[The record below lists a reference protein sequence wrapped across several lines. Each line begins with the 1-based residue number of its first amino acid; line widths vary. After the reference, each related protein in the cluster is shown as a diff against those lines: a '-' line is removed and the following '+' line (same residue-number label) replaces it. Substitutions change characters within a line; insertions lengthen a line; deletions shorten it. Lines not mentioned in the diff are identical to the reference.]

1 MPATLSFAQRV
12 NAPNHRSFYCER
24 TELLG
29 QVALMQAMF
38 DGDDLS
44 ATAIDLMARV
54 ENNPLDANALLDLAY
69 TLILRGDAAT
79 GLALQTQ
86 ALQIKRFYSLQRTN
100 STTAV
105 RVLVLKTPGDFMTNT
120 PVEFL
125 LDHPDL
131 SVDVLFVAPDL
142 PLPLAAPTHDAIFV
156 AVSEADTNVDTLALI
171 DRLLKRWHNPVINR
185 PKEITLIGR
194 DQVWQKLAAVDG
206 LSMPVNHRESRL
218 ALNNQPNLSYP
229 MIIRPVGSH
238 AGIGLERINQPL
250 DLATYLAQQTSNS
263 FFLAPFIDYHSL
275 DGQYRKYRIVFID
288 GEPFLC
294 HMAISSAW
302 MVHYLNAGMAESA
315 IKRNE
320 EAQVMATFSHD
331 FCLRH
336 KQAFD
341 GLVKAIDLD
350 YFGIDCAE
358 TLDGQLLIFEVA
370 NAMVVHA
377 MDPAATYPYKAAN
390 MRSAFQAFQ
399 ALLFRTAHSVG
410 PSLAAS
416 A

>member
-1 MPATLSFAQRV
+1 
-12 NAPNHRSFYCER
+12 
-24 TELLG
+24 
-29 QVALMQAMF
+29 
-38 DGDDLS
+38 
-44 ATAIDLMARV
+44 
-54 ENNPLDANALLDLAY
+54 
-69 TLILRGDAAT
+69 
-79 GLALQTQ
+79 
-86 ALQIKRFYSLQRTN
+86 
-100 STTAV
+100 
-105 RVLVLKTPGDFMTNT
+105 
-120 PVEFL
+120 
-125 LDHPDL
+125 
-131 SVDVLFVAPDL
+131 
-142 PLPLAAPTHDAIFV
+142 
-156 AVSEADTNVDTLALI
+156 
-171 DRLLKRWHNPVINR
+171 LKRWHNPVINR
-185 PKEITLIGR
+185 PREITLIGR

-218 ALNNQPNLSYP
+218 ALDNQPNLSYP

-320 EAQVMATFSHD
+320 EAQVMATFRHD

-358 TLDGQLLIFEVA
+358 TIDGQLLIFEVA

-377 MDPAATYPYKAAN
+377 MDPAAIYPYKAAN

-399 ALLFRTAHSVG
+399 ALLFRTAHCAG